1 MLAED
6 KLNYSSES
14 SDCKD
19 VEFAS
24 DDENDEGDG
33 EDNLGKNRH
42 RKRRKDEEFGEEDL
56 NLDEDPGDDVYM
68 DELENESLSASPRN
82 KRGYNSSGKKKGP
95 GRNLAKSADLGD
107 DDEAAV
113 FEGNTIFIDN
123 LPSDVF
129 SIQRMKAEAKR
140 LIK

>member
-1 MLAED
+1 MLEQD
-6 KLNYSSES
+6 KLDYSSES

-19 VEFAS
+19 IEYAS
-24 DDENDEGDG
+24 DDEQDQLEG
-33 EDNLGKNRH
+33 LTPTKK
-42 RKRRKDEEFGEEDL
+42 KRRGKKKDEVFCESDMQIE
-56 NLDEDPGDDVYM
+56 EDPGDDVYM
-68 DELENESLSASPRN
+68 DELENESLSMGSPKN

-95 GRNLAKSADLGD
+95 GRDLAKSADLGD

-129 SIQRMKAEAKR
+129 SI
-140 LIK
+140 